1 VRRPPVACIA
11 WAPSESRPRS
21 IAIALGGE
29 ARAYYDLGIVR
40 QALVPLRYLLSAA
53 RTLLYLARRRPRAV
67 VMQAPPVPAAALA
80 WAYGRLARA
89 PVVIDSHTAAFALNG
104 ARVDRAMLPLL
115 AWLAKRVTACIVT
128 TDELGE
134 RVRAWGGRPIV
145 VHEPP
150 PPWDGVEEGA
160 DGARRNVLFVSTFA
174 PDEPLGAV
182 LGAADL
188 VPDATFRVTGDLR
201 LLPELT
207 RSTAPGNVEWIGYLR
222 GSAYPRALST
232 ADVVLTLD
240 ERDHTVARSAYE
252 AVYAERPLI
261 TTDRPHLREL
271 FPYAVTVDNDPD
283 SIASG
288 VRAALERGPEL
299 TAAASAARELQEDRW
314 TQQLEALRDALKT
327 KEAS

>member
-11 WAPSESRPRS
+11 WAPSESRPRA

-29 ARAYYDLGIVR
+29 ARAFYDLGIVR

-67 VMQAPPVPAAALA
+67 MIQAPPVPAAALV
-80 WAYGRLARA
+80 WGYGRLARV

-104 ARVDRAMLPLL
+104 ARVDRTMMPLL
-115 AWLAKRVTACIVT
+115 GWLARRVDACIVT

-134 RVRAWGGRPIV
+134 RITRWGGRPIV

-150 PPWDGVEEGA
+150 PPWDDVDATSNGA
-160 DGARRNVLFVSTFA
+160 GPSVLFVSTFA
-174 PDEPLGAV
+174 PDEPLDAV
-182 LGAADL
+182 LAAAEL
-188 VPDATFRVTGDLR
+188 VPEATFRITGDLR
-201 LLPELT
+201 LLAASA
-207 RSTAPGNVEWIGYLR
+207 RDTAPANVEWTGYLR
-222 GSAYPRALST
+222 GSDYPRALAT

-240 ERDHTVARSAYE
+240 ERDQTVARSAYE

-271 FPYAVTVDNDPD
+271 FPYAVTVDNEPN
-283 SIASG
+283 SIATG
-288 VRAALERGPEL
+288 VRAALERAPEL
-299 TAAASAARELQEDRW
+299 AAATGAARELQDRRW
-314 TQQLEALRDALKT
+314 TRQLEALRTAL
-327 KEAS
+327 AGRGAA